1 MAYKYS
7 RWDGT
12 QQIMPFDA
20 ESIMEAISEDIMSH
34 GDIKRALEKLMQ
46 QGHKFQTGEKM
57 PGLRD
62 LMERLKQQRQDTLRR
77 NNMDG
82 VIKDIQ
88 ERLQKI
94 KETEQAGI
102 DRRVEEGRQQGKD
115 GQRTTNDEEQGQE
128 GQSGQPQQ
136 SMQGQEGQ
144 QGESGQDRE
153 SGQQPSPEQREMLQ
167 KMLEKMAQR
176 RKEQLEQLPS
186 DIGGQIKGLREYDF
200 MDPDARQQFQDLLNM
215 MQQQMLDRNFSGMQS
230 SMQQMQ
236 QDPKAMQEMREM
248 LRDLNQLMRDHQEG
262 KPNEQSRFND
272 FMQKHGHNFSPGIE
286 NMDQLMEHMQR
297 QMQYMENMLNS
308 MSPQQRAE
316 LESAMESLMQDPGLQ
331 QEMSELAMHLGQ
343 MMPQMG
349 GRQYRFSGD
358 PDESLSMAEAMSLM
372 ERLDEMEQMEQEL
385 NAARRSGEGLDEID
399 AEKMEQV
406 LGPDARQAL
415 EQLRDLAKQL
425 EDAGYLEWD
434 GDEMQLTPR
443 AVRKVG
449 QKALQ
454 DIFGI
459 LKKDAFGK
467 HAISV
472 RGRGG
477 ERTYDSKAY
486 EFGDPFYLD
495 LNKTLMNALQRDD
508 GRWAMDDTGHVV
520 AEAHRPS
527 SVAHRQMKVQLAVE
541 DFQVYST
548 EYMTQSSTCLLID
561 MSRSMLL
568 RGCFLAAKKVALAL
582 NHLIRSQ
589 FPKDDLY
596 IIGFSG
602 YARELKPEQ
611 LPQLDWSEY
620 QYGTNLQHALMLSR
634 QLLGRRKSQNKQII
648 VITDGEPTAHLE
660 DGEVFFNYP
669 PTFRTIQET
678 MREVVR
684 CTRDGITINTFMLE
698 RSYYMA
704 DFVEQMTKV
713 NKGRAFYATPEAL
726 GEYILVDY
734 VSSKKKR
741 IK

>member
-1 MAYKYS
+1 MVYRYS

-20 ESIMEAISEDIMSH
+20 DAIMEAIAEDVLAH
-34 GDIKRALEKLMQ
+34 GDVRRALEKLMQ
-46 QGHKFQTGEKM
+46 QGHKFQSGERM

-62 LMERLKQQRQDTLRR
+62 LIERLKQQRQDTLRR

-88 ERLQKI
+88 QRLDKI
-94 KETEQAGI
+94 KETEREGI
-102 DRRVEEGRQQGKD
+102 DRRVEEGRQKL
-115 GQRTTNDEEQGQE
+115 EQEQQE
-128 GQSGQPQQ
+128 GHPQE
-136 SMQGQEGQ
+136 QEGASSDANPQ
-144 QGESGQDRE
+144 SEIPD
-153 SGQQPSPEQREMLQ
+153 PKLLQR
-167 KMLEKMAQR
+167 MLEKMAER
-176 RKEQLEQLPS
+176 RREQLEQLPK

-200 MDPDARQQFQDLLNM
+200 MDPDARRQFQDLLDM
-215 MQQQMLDRNFSGMQS
+215 LQQQMMQNNFSGMQKG
-230 SMQQMQ
+230 MQQIQ
-236 QDPKAMQEMREM
+236 QDPRAMEEMREM
-248 LRDLNQLMRDHQEG
+248 LRDLNQLMRDRQEG
-262 KPNEQSRFND
+262 RPNEQSRFND
-272 FMQKHGHNFSPGIE
+272 FMQKHGHNFPPGIE
-286 NMDQLMEHMQR
+286 NMDQLMEHLQK

-316 LESAMESLMQDPGLQ
+316 LEQAMMQIMQDPGLQ
-331 QEMSELAMHLGQ
+331 AEMNELAMHLSQ
-343 MMPQMG
+343 MMPPQP

-358 PDESLSMAEAMSLM
+358 PDESMSMAQAMSVM
-372 ERLDEMEQMEQEL
+372 EQLDQMEQLEREL
-385 NAARRSGEGLDEID
+385 NAARRGDPNLENID
-399 AEKMEQV
+399 ADEVEQL

-415 EQLRDLAKQL
+415 EQLRELAQQL

-434 GDEMQLTPR
+434 GSQMQLTPR
-443 AVRKVG
+443 AIRKVG
-449 QKALQ
+449 QKALH
-454 DIFGI
+454 DIFGL

-472 RGRGG
+472 KGRGG

-495 LNKTLMNALQRDD
+495 LNTTLGNALLREGTAEERRPRAPRPHPAGRERDD
-508 GRWAMDDTGHVV
+508 SLH
-520 AEAHRPS
+520 ELL
-527 SVAHRQMKVQLAVE
+527 VQLKPE
-541 DFQVYST
+541 DFQVFST

-602 YARELKPEQ
+602 YARELKPEM

-620 QYGTNLQHALMLSR
+620 QYGTNLPHALMLSR
-634 QLLGRRKSQNKQII
+634 QLLGRRKSPNKQII

-684 CTRDGITINTFMLE
+684 CPRDQIVINTFMLE

-734 VSSKKKR
+734 VSSKKKKIR
-741 IK
+741 

>member
-1 MAYKYS
+1 MVYRYS

-20 ESIMEAISEDIMSH
+20 DAIMEAIAEDVLAH
-34 GDIKRALEKLMQ
+34 GDVRRALEKLMQ
-46 QGHKFQTGEKM
+46 QGHKFQSGERM

-62 LMERLKQQRQDTLRR
+62 LIERLKQQRQDTLRR

-88 ERLQKI
+88 QRLDKI
-94 KETEQAGI
+94 KETEREGI
-102 DRRVEEGRQQGKD
+102 DRRVEEGRQKL
-115 GQRTTNDEEQGQE
+115 EQEQQE
-128 GQSGQPQQ
+128 GHPQE
-136 SMQGQEGQ
+136 QEGASSDANPQ
-144 QGESGQDRE
+144 SEIPD
-153 SGQQPSPEQREMLQ
+153 PKLLQR
-167 KMLEKMAQR
+167 MLEKMAER
-176 RKEQLEQLPS
+176 RREQLEQLPK

-200 MDPDARQQFQDLLNM
+200 MDPDARRQFQDLLDM
-215 MQQQMLDRNFSGMQS
+215 LQQQMMQNNFSGMQKG
-230 SMQQMQ
+230 MQQIQ
-236 QDPKAMQEMREM
+236 QDPRAMEEMREM
-248 LRDLNQLMRDHQEG
+248 LRDLNQLMRDRQEG
-262 KPNEQSRFND
+262 RPNEQSRFND
-272 FMQKHGHNFSPGIE
+272 FMQKHGHNFPPGIE
-286 NMDQLMEHMQR
+286 NMDQLMEHLQK

-316 LESAMESLMQDPGLQ
+316 LEEAMMQIMQDPGLQ
-331 QEMSELAMHLGQ
+331 AEMNELAMHLSQ
-343 MMPQMG
+343 MMPPQP

-358 PDESLSMAEAMSLM
+358 PDESMSMAQAMSVM
-372 ERLDEMEQMEQEL
+372 EQLDQMEQLEREL
-385 NAARRSGEGLDEID
+385 NAARRGDPNLENID
-399 AEKMEQV
+399 ADEVEQL

-415 EQLRDLAKQL
+415 EQLRELAQQL

-434 GDEMQLTPR
+434 GSQMQLTPR
-443 AVRKVG
+443 AIRKVG
-449 QKALQ
+449 QKALH
-454 DIFGI
+454 DIFGL

-472 RGRGG
+472 KGRGG

-495 LNKTLMNALQRDD
+495 LNTTLGNALLREGTAEERRPRAPRPHPAGRERDD
-508 GRWAMDDTGHVV
+508 SLH
-520 AEAHRPS
+520 ELL
-527 SVAHRQMKVQLAVE
+527 VQLKPE
-541 DFQVYST
+541 DFQVFST

-602 YARELKPEQ
+602 YARELKPEM

-620 QYGTNLQHALMLSR
+620 QYGTNLPHALMLSR
-634 QLLGRRKSQNKQII
+634 QLLGRRKSPNKQII

-684 CTRDGITINTFMLE
+684 CTRDQIVINTFMLE

-713 NKGRAFYATPEAL
+713 NRGRAFYATPEAL

-734 VSSKKKR
+734 VASKKKR
-741 IK
+741 VK